1 MSSLAAQLAS
11 IASLDSSRL
20 KAAKQSA
27 TAPSYLFTPTEAA
40 QHDLE
45 TIHSLGING
54 LEELRQLD
62 PSLDVFEDDVFG
74 EAAKQADRLLLPLS
88 ENQRLGA
95 TLDVFLGRLSRHI
108 PLRAAA
114 KVIEWLVRRFRC
126 VRCLADSPGSGRFRI
141 GADLSSDLAQRARNE
156 RRRRPRLLPALSRL
170 AAVCAH
176 PQHPPDPVRPPCFTS
191 SEKRCPDLS

>member
-27 TAPSYLFTPTEAA
+27 TAPSYLFTPAEAA

-45 TIHSLGING
+45 TIHSLGVNG
-54 LEELRQLD
+54 FEELRELD

-74 EAAKQADRLLLPLS
+74 EAAKQADRLLLPLD
-88 ENQRLGA
+88 ENRRLGE

-126 VRCLADSPGSGRFRI
+126 VFA
-141 GADLSSDLAQRARNE
+141 
-156 RRRRPRLLPALSRL
+156 
-170 AAVCAH
+170 
-176 PQHPPDPVRPPCFTS
+176 
-191 SEKRCPDLS
+191 